1 MRKIKFYSLFIFLVA
16 SLQICAQKKYASP
29 KPRLFLT
36 IQDIDRAKQQ
46 GYRCFRNTQH
56 KEIKSRFESKRS
68 KMAERLSG

>member
-36 IQDIDRAKQQ
+36 IQDI
-46 GYRCFRNTQH
+46 G
-56 KEIKSRFESKRS
+56 EV
-68 KMAERLSG
+68 